1 MTTFDNTNRGVLFD
15 NDRKEQDS
23 HPDMNGTL
31 NINGVDHWFSGWWKE
46 GSKGEFLSLSIGK
59 PKEQRREQ
67 QYQAAPEPTQQRSG
81 NRPSNSAPLQRR
93 EPERRQAAPQQR
105 AASGFDDMDDGIPF

>member
-1 MTTFDNTNRGVLFD
+1 MTQYDNTNRGVLFD

-46 GSKGEFLSLSIGK
+46 GQRGEFLSLSIGK
-59 PKEQRREQ
+59 PKERRQDQQREQ
-67 QYQAAPEPTQQRSG
+67 TPQQQPRRG
-81 NRPSNSAPLQRR
+81 NRPSNSAPMQRQQ
-93 EPERRQAAPQQR
+93 PTQAQR
-105 AASGFDDMDDGIPF
+105 PASGFDDMDSDIPW